1 MQAVLLTM
9 NFCVILYTFH
19 FLSLRNKRKHVFDN
33 KWVKYDGYSDH
44 QTLSES
50 SVVHDL
56 KFSFL

>member
-1 MQAVLLTM
+1 MLFYTH
-9 NFCVILYTFH
+9 TFH
-19 FLSLRNKRKHVFDN
+19 FLWFRKKRKLVFNN
-33 KWVKYDGYSDH
+33 KWGKCDGYSDH

>member
-1 MQAVLLTM
+1 MLFYTH
-9 NFCVILYTFH
+9 TFH
-19 FLSLRNKRKHVFDN
+19 FLWFRKKRKHVFNN
-33 KWVKYDGYSDH
+33 KWGKCDGYSDH

>member
-1 MQAVLLTM
+1 MQAMLLTM
-9 NFCVILYTFH
+9 NFYVILYTFH
-19 FLSLRNKRKHVFDN
+19 FLWFRKKRKHVFDN
-33 KWVKYDGYSDH
+33 KWGKCDGYSDH

>member
-1 MQAVLLTM
+1 MLFYTHFISCGLEKKENMFLT
-9 NFCVILYTFH
+9 T
-19 FLSLRNKRKHVFDN
+19 SGG
-33 KWVKYDGYSDH
+33 KYDGYSDH

>member
-1 MQAVLLTM
+1 ML
-9 NFCVILYTFH
+9 FYTH
-19 FLSLRNKRKHVFDN
+19 FISCGLEKKRKHVFDN
-33 KWVKYDGYSDH
+33 KWGKYDGYSDH